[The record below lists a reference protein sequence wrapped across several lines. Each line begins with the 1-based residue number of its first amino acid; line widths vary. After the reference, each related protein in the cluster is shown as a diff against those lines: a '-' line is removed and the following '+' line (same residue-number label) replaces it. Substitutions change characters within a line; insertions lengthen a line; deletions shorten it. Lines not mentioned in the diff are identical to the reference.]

1 MSVEIVLTLTILL
14 CSAGAAWLAMAMT
27 TKRKQR
33 RIKREMEQGVAD
45 YLAKGI
51 RSWNAI
57 MKTVDNEH

>member
-33 RIKREMEQGVAD
+33 RIKREMERGIAD
-45 YLAKGI
+45 TWPKFM
-51 RSWNAI
+51 RSLER
-57 MKTVDNEH
+57 DSEDGR